1 MESKLLLLDPTSSTA
16 SRVFFTI
23 PAGLK
28 YFTRKLRLLNFRVL
42 NPDGRPIY
50 FGPNGIYSLVKNI
63 TIANLQGTVID
74 SLGSS
79 AISMMGLRNIH
90 QENATSQYLGR
101 QMLQNLCVSVSCPT
115 SSQLCLTETEG
126 KDSAGQIYAH
136 LDISS
141 MLNYLQVRAV
151 ANEGLQISI
160 EWQEQLSP
168 VNGGYYFSVPPCLAI
183 DEVLG
188 NIPVDK
194 QDSFIFTSIIPNGL
208 NIPVNN
214 GGTSQIDTRLNSY
227 INCYIKN
234 IVYFNGNVQNTD
246 VANQPAGTFNR
257 STYMPYAVQN
267 EQLEVSIDGKWL
279 MTNKGLNTDARKL
292 AAANDWSGEF
302 CLPSAPSYYYGVKTE
317 SGASY
322 GLVNPNL
329 DLVMNGNLSYGVFGV
344 NQFVKDNF
352 QVVYYGQIYAEMG
365 TPQVQQLFFL
375 AEVLRVYSPKT
386 GTVSNVFAPVTKA

>member
-1 MESKLLLLDPTSSTA
+1 
-16 SRVFFTI
+16 
-23 PAGLK
+23 
-28 YFTRKLRLLNFRVL
+28 
-42 NPDGRPIY
+42 
-50 FGPNGIYSLVKNI
+50 
-63 TIANLQGTVID
+63 
-74 SLGSS
+74 
-79 AISMMGLRNIH
+79 
-90 QENATSQYLGR
+90 
-101 QMLQNLCVSVSCPT
+101 
-115 SSQLCLTETEG
+115 
-126 KDSAGQIYAH
+126 
-136 LDISS
+136 
-141 MLNYLQVRAV
+141 
-151 ANEGLQISI
+151 
-160 EWQEQLSP
+160 
-168 VNGGYYFSVPPCLAI
+168 LAI

-214 GGTSQIDTRLNSY
+214 GATSQIDTRLNSY

-317 SGASY
+317 NGASY

-352 QVVYYGQIYAEMG
+352 QVVYYGQIFAEMG